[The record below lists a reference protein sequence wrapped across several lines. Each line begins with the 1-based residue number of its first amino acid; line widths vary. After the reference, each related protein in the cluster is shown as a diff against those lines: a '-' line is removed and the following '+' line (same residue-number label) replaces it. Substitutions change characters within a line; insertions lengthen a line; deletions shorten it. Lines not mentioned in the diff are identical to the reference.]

1 MNSYAEDTDPQFR
14 SFYLKMIETLTPE
27 ERFMKMNR
35 LCLFG
40 KLAMLEGLRERHPN
54 CSENEL
60 KIMLAKNMHGDKFAE
75 HIYRKLNEKENQDLV
90 NNDS

>member
-1 MNSYAEDTDPQFR
+1 MNNYAEDTDPEFQ

-27 ERFMKMNR
+27 ERFMKMNQ

-54 CSENEL
+54 GTENEL
-60 KIMLAKNMHGDKFAE
+60 KIMLAKNLHGDKFAE
-75 HIYRKLNEKENQDLV
+75 HISKKLNEKANHDLG
-90 NNDS
+90 